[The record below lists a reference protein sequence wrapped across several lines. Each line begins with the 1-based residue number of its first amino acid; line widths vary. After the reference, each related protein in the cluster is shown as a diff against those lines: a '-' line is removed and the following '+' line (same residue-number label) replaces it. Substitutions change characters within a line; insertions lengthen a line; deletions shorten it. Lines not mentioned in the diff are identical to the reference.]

1 MEVSICMYLTAKT
14 TLQDGENK
22 ERKNSS
28 WFVC

>member
-1 MEVSICMYLTAKT
+1 MYLTAKT